1 MFKRMNFIPA
11 VALLLVLWSNAV
23 LSQST
28 CASPYNLGTIG
39 TGSTCAT
46 FAAAGVSG
54 SAPCS
59 GAGYGGS
66 GGATYVKFCTGSSLQ
81 CINFTIQQ
89 GTASGNWAVSVYST
103 NCTTAMDAQCLGN
116 SGTGATF
123 NTASPLY
130 NAYQPNSCYIARIW
144 SANAGSFTLCAQA
157 MTPANDL
164 CSGAT
169 PIGPSMLSSN
179 NFCMT
184 SGSAGDPGP
193 AAFCAGSLENNA
205 WYTFTTSPTCVS
217 PCTVV
222 VTINNI
228 VCSGGGAGFQIGYFT
243 GSCGSLTN
251 IGCTS
256 GAGGTVTATITNLSP
271 GQAITIGIDGNA
283 GANCTYGISASNTIP
298 VPIELYEFKGTK
310 TNDAVHL
317 TWSTAT
323 ETNNDHFTIE
333 RSENATD
340 FYELKVLKG
349 AGNSSK
355 PLNYSFNDYNPV
367 NNVAYYRL
375 KQTDFN
381 GRYSYSRTIAVIST
395 KDDKL
400 SVAPNPANDAVI
412 ITYNCEASSEELM
425 NIYDYKGNIVLSKRL
440 ICSEGLNKAQV
451 DISEL
456 NPGMYMV
463 FVSLGDKLY
472 KTRLVKN

>member
-1 MFKRMNFIPA
+1 MLKRTIFTSA
-11 VALLLVLWSNAV
+11 LALLLILVSQKV
-23 LSQST
+23 LSQGT

-39 TGSTCAT
+39 TGSTCTSFSASGT
-46 FAAAGVSG
+46 TG
-54 SAPCS
+54 SAPCA

-66 GGATYVKFCTGSSLQ
+66 GGVTYVQFCTGSTVK
-81 CINFTIQQ
+81 CINFSLTD
-89 GTASGNWAVSVYST
+89 GTTSGAWAVTVYSN
-103 NCTTAMDAQCLGN
+103 NCSTVMDAQCLGN
-116 SGTGATF
+116 SGTGATY
-123 NTASPLY
+123 NTAAPTTPL
-130 NAYQPNSCYIARIW
+130 QPNTCYTARLW
-144 SANAGSFTLCAQA
+144 NANGGSFSLCAQA

-169 PIGPSMLSSN
+169 AIGPTLLPSN

-184 SGSAGDPGP
+184 ALSPGDPAP

-228 VCSGGGAGFQIGYFT
+228 VCSGGGSGFQVGYFT

-256 GAGGTVTATITNLSP
+256 GSGGTVTATITNLTP
-271 GQAITIGIDGNA
+271 GQVVTIGIDGNA
-283 GANCTYGISASNTIP
+283 GANCTYGISASNTLP
-298 VPIELYEFKGTK
+298 VPIELYDFKGTK
-310 TNDAVHL
+310 TKDGVHL
-317 TWSTAT
+317 TWSTAA
-323 ETNNDHFTIE
+323 EINNDHFTIE
-333 RSENATD
+333 RSENAVD
-340 FYELKVLKG
+340 FYPINSVKG

-355 PLNYSFNDYNPV
+355 PINYSYDDHNPV

-375 KQTDFN
+375 KQTDHD
-381 GRYSYSRTIAVIST
+381 GSYSYSRTIAVISVT
-395 KDDKL
+395 DNKL
-400 SVAPNPANDAVI
+400 SVAPNPANDAVV
-412 ITYNCEASSEELM
+412 ITYNCGSSSEEVM
-425 NIYDYKGNIVLSKRL
+425 NVYDNKGNIVMSKKL
-440 ICSEGLNKAQV
+440 ICSEGLNRTSV